1 MSRSSD
7 QEHHKADTGGSPDVG
22 DRRPCP
28 FNEVVAMDRGG
39 KTATTRRSEVIGSF
53 TSSRVEARRDQGEPA
68 EISTLGDQDENEGVV
83 LGAGEVDDPSLAV
96 PDFLFLSSIIKIE
109 DLMVQSGV
117 LRLVRRRRWYSAK
130 RGLSSPMKVLR
141 RNLATSLRCWRVKR
155 KRKRKRFKVP
165 KTTSCTASGCST
177 PIRTTISLVLLLVNW
192 LIISGSCKL

>member
-117 LRLVRRRRWYSAK
+117 LRLVRRRRRYSA
-130 RGLSSPMKVLR
+130 
-141 RNLATSLRCWRVKR
+141 
-155 KRKRKRFKVP
+155 
-165 KTTSCTASGCST
+165 
-177 PIRTTISLVLLLVNW
+177 LLVGFGLAPNPNAVHE
-192 LIISGSCKL
+192 LDVEQDIQEIIDTPSTVPED